1 MNQNNLWITHKQMI
15 LTPDVMEDGLVHM
28 VYADEV
34 SGNVL
39 ILIVDQIA
47 LRIDFTILIF
57 LSSVSPIWTTP
68 VLFH

>member
-1 MNQNNLWITHKQMI
+1 MI

-39 ILIVDQIA
+39 ILIVVDNGLVQH
-47 LRIDFTILIF
+47 LRPTYG
-57 LSSVSPIWTTP
+57 SKKQS
-68 VLFH
+68 

>member
-39 ILIVDQIA
+39 ILIVVDNG
-47 LRIDFTILIF
+47 LVRIQ
-57 LSSVSPIWTTP
+57 SV
-68 VLFH
+68 VLAIISMS

>member
-1 MNQNNLWITHKQMI
+1 MI

-39 ILIVDQIA
+39 ILIVVDNGLVQRTETVKLVNSWCLNPYCNGQWSRTQMI
-47 LRIDFTILIF
+47 IN
-57 LSSVSPIWTTP
+57 V
-68 VLFH
+68 

>member
-1 MNQNNLWITHKQMI
+1 MI

-39 ILIVDQIA
+39 SLIVVDKG
-47 LRIDFTILIF
+47 L
-57 LSSVSPIWTTP
+57 
-68 VLFH
+68 VLELCMAIKAGKKQS

>member
-1 MNQNNLWITHKQMI
+1 MI

-39 ILIVDQIA
+39 ILIVVDNGI
-47 LRIDFTILIF
+47 
-57 LSSVSPIWTTP
+57 VPI
-68 VLFH
+68 

>member
-1 MNQNNLWITHKQMI
+1 MHQNNLWITHKQMI

-39 ILIVDQIA
+39 ILIVVDKG
-47 LRIDFTILIF
+47 LVPFTYAVNY
-57 LSSVSPIWTTP
+57 SETWVS
-68 VLFH
+68 

>member
-15 LTPDVMEDGLVHM
+15 LTPDVMEDALVHM

-39 ILIVDQIA
+39 ILIVVDKG
-47 LRIDFTILIF
+47 LVPFTYAVNY
-57 LSSVSPIWTTP
+57 SETWVS
-68 VLFH
+68 